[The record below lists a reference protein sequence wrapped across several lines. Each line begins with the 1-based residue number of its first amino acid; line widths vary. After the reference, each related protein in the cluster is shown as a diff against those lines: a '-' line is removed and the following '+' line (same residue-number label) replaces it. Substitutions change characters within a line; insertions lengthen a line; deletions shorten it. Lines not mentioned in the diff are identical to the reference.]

1 MVSSAGLDPAGWP
14 AAEVDDSLGRV
25 SAGAASGTAD
35 EAMVAGS
42 TGPFAQLAGR
52 KVLEAGGSAADAVVA
67 TSLAQVALAAGAWVS
82 CAGVFA
88 LVHYQAGTGRVDSL
102 SAGFATF
109 AGETDPATI
118 PKAPRPSGRTALVP
132 GFVAGI
138 GAAHRRFGRL
148 PWGDLFG
155 PAVWVAE
162 HGFPVGRGRE
172 RQFELRKDV
181 LSRTPEG
188 REIFF
193 GDRGRLPRRGEVF
206 RQPAFART
214 LRHVAADGP
223 EWMYQGP
230 WAREFVDVVGREGGK
245 AALEDLA
252 SYQPAWDEPVTADFH
267 GHRVHA
273 LGGPGRGGAALALT
287 LNLADQAGLADP
299 AEDPESLYWMIQI
312 ARQVHPGGL
321 GVTEHG
327 PGYASGLWREM
338 REAGRAVG
346 AGPGPGSHSDFV
358 LAVDSDGN
366 VAAACHSINTS
377 LWGSTGLFAG
387 GVSITDAA
395 GSPSFALTRS
405 APGAHVTIPASPVIA
420 LRGGRPVL
428 AAGNVG
434 IAGNAVALQCLHAVL
449 GAGRDIAAAVGGP
462 LFHGPGFMTGD
473 SVNTPAEAASA
484 IARRLNGAGMG
495 SRLAAA
501 ARQARE
507 AGIPAGQRW
516 AAMLAGIP
524 QVVED
529 RFDPALLAAVQA
541 RGQPLR
547 PRSATDPLMPR
558 GIWGGIVI
566 SGTSPRLS
574 GARTPFTDGRIE
586 GIGHKP

>member
-1 MVSSAGLDPAGWP
+1 MVMAGLDPAGWP
-14 AAEVDDSLGRV
+14 ADEVDDSLRRV
-25 SAGAASGTAD
+25 SVGAVSGTAD

-67 TSLAQVALAAGAWVS
+67 VCLAQVALAAGAWVS

-88 LVHYQAGTGRVDSL
+88 MVHYQARTGRVDSL

-118 PKAPRPSGRTALVP
+118 PRPPAPSGRTALVP

-138 GAAHRRFGRL
+138 GAAHQRFGRL
-148 PWGDLFG
+148 PWADLFG
-155 PAVWVAE
+155 PAIWVAE
-162 HGFPVGRGRE
+162 RGFPVGRGRE
-172 RQFELRKDV
+172 RQFELRQDV

-193 GDRGRLPRRGEVF
+193 GDRGRLPRKGETF

-214 LRHVAADGP
+214 LRGIAADGP

-230 WAREFVDVVGREGGK
+230 WAREFVGVVGREGGK
-245 AALEDLA
+245 AVLEDLA
-252 SYQPAWDEPVTADFH
+252 SYQPAWDESVTASFH

-312 ARQVHPGGL
+312 ARQVRPTGL

-327 PGYASGLWREM
+327 PGYASGLWQEM
-338 REAGRAVG
+338 RAAGGAVG
-346 AGPGPGSHSDFV
+346 ASAVPGSHSDFV
-358 LAVDSDGN
+358 LAVDRDGN
-366 VAAACHSINTS
+366 VAAACHSVNTS

-387 GVSITDAA
+387 GVSIPDAA
-395 GSPSFALTRS
+395 GSPSFALTDP
-405 APGAHVTIPASPVIA
+405 APGAHLTIPASPVIA
-420 LRGGRPVL
+420 LRDGRPVL

-434 IAGNAVALQCLHAVL
+434 IAGNAVALQCLHAIL
-449 GAGRDIAAAVGGP
+449 GAGRDIAETVAGP
-462 LFHGPGFMTGD
+462 LFHGPDFMTGD

-484 IARRLNGAGMG
+484 VTRRLSGTSPQLASAARR
-495 SRLAAA
+495 
-501 ARQARE
+501 ARE
-507 AGIPAGQRW
+507 AGIPAGRRW

-547 PRSATDPLMPR
+547 ARPATDPLMPR

-574 GARTPFTDGRIE
+574 EARTPFTDGRIE
-586 GIGHKP
+586 GIGHQA

>member
-1 MVSSAGLDPAGWP
+1 MVAAGLDPAVWP
-14 AAEVDDSLGRV
+14 ADEVDDSLRRV
-25 SAGAASGTAD
+25 SAGAVSGIAD

-67 TSLAQVALAAGAWVS
+67 VAVAQVALAAGAWVS

-88 LVHYQAGTGRVDSL
+88 MVHCQARTGRVDSL

-109 AGETDPATI
+109 ARETDPGTI
-118 PKAPRPSGRTALVP
+118 PRPPQPSGRTALVP

-138 GAAHRRFGRL
+138 GAACQRFGRL
-148 PWGDLFG
+148 PWADLFG
-155 PAVWVAE
+155 PAIWVAE
-162 HGFPVGRGRE
+162 RGFPVGRGRE
-172 RQFELRKDV
+172 RQFELRQDV

-193 GDRGRLPRRGEVF
+193 GDRGRLPRQGELF

-214 LRHVAADGP
+214 LRGIAADGP

-230 WAREFVDVVGREGGK
+230 WAREFVGVVGREGGK

-252 SYQPAWDEPVTADFH
+252 SYQPAWDESVTADFH

-312 ARQVHPGGL
+312 ARQVRPTGL

-327 PGYASGLWREM
+327 PGYASGLWQEM
-338 REAGRAVG
+338 RAAGGTAGASAV
-346 AGPGPGSHSDFV
+346 PGSHSDFV
-358 LAVDSDGN
+358 LAVDRDGN

-387 GVSITDAA
+387 GVSIPDAA
-395 GSPSFALTRS
+395 GSLSFALTRP

-420 LRGGRPVL
+420 LRDGRPVL

-434 IAGNAVALQCLHAVL
+434 IAGNAVALQCLHAIL
-449 GAGRDIAAAVGGP
+449 GAGRDIAETVAGP
-462 LFHGPGFMTGD
+462 LFHGPDFMTGD

-484 IARRLNGAGMG
+484 VARRLNGTGA
-495 SRLAAA
+495 SPQLASA
-501 ARQARE
+501 ARRARE

-529 RFDPALLAAVQA
+529 RFDPVLLAAVQA

-547 PRSATDPLMPR
+547 TRRATDPLMPR
-558 GIWGGIVI
+558 GIWGGIAI
-566 SGTSPRLS
+566 SGASPRLS